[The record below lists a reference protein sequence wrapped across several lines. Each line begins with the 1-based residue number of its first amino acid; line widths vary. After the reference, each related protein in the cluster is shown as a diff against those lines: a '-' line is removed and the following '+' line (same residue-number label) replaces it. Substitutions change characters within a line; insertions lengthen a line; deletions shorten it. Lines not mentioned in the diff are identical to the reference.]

1 MTALPMLVS
10 AEGEIVKALTAENLL
25 FAHGITDPRIAET
38 DALAAF
44 VDHADHMA
52 SLTKEAR
59 EIVGEEIVRRMD
71 RAGKWTIHEGDLTI
85 RSSSPAAGTEKYD
98 DGKLADAL
106 ATLVED
112 DVIDA
117 EAARAAIEWVVPP
130 PPEPYWRQKP
140 AGVKSLLK
148 LGGRV
153 AEAVL
158 SAMVPVEPPR
168 RSVKVSRT
176 SARGS
181 E

>member
-1 MTALPMLVS
+1 MTALPMLVTQDGQVV
-10 AEGEIVKALTAENLL
+10 EALTAENLL
-25 FAHGITDPRIAET
+25 HAQGITDLRAADIAT
-38 DALAAF
+38 LAVFIDGAKHF
-44 VDHADHMA
+44 A
-52 SLTKEAR
+52 S
-59 EIVGEEIVRRMD
+59 IVREAEGMVSDELVYRMD
-71 RAGKWTIHEGDLTI
+71 RLGKWTIHEGDLTLK
-85 RSSSPAAGTEKYD
+85 SSSPAAGTERYD
-98 DGKLADAL
+98 DERLADAL

-140 AGVKSLLK
+140 AGVKALLR

-158 SAMVPVEPPR
+158 SASVPTTPPR

>member
-1 MTALPMLVS
+1 MTLPMLVS

-25 FAHGITDPRIAET
+25 FALGITDPRIAET

-44 VDHADHMA
+44 VDHADHFA
-52 SLTKEAR
+52 RLTKEAR
-59 EIVGEEIVRRMD
+59 EIVSDEMVHRMD
-71 RAGKWTIHEGDLTI
+71 KRGKWTLHTGDLTVK
-85 RSSSPAAGTEKYD
+85 SSSPAAGTETVRRRAARGCARD
-98 DGKLADAL
+98 ARRGGRDRRGGRARRDRAHPPAGARAVLA
-106 ATLVED
+106 
-112 DVIDA
+112 A
-117 EAARAAIEWVVPP
+117 EARRY
-130 PPEPYWRQKP
+130 PEP
-140 AGVKSLLK
+140 LK

-158 SAMVPVEPPR
+158 SAAVPTTPPR

>member
-25 FAHGITDPRIAET
+25 FALGITDPRIAET

-44 VDHADHMA
+44 VDHADHFA
-52 SLTKEAR
+52 RLTKEAR
-59 EIVGEEIVRRMD
+59 EIVSDELVHRMD
-71 RAGKWTIHEGDLTI
+71 KRGKWTLHTGDLTVK
-85 RSSSPAAGTEKYD
+85 SSSPAAGTERYD
-98 DGKLADAL
+98 DERLADAL
-106 ATLVED
+106 ATLVEE

-117 EAARAAIEWVVPP
+117 EAARAAIERIHPP
-130 PPEPYWRQKP
+130 APEPYWRQKP
-140 AGVKSLLK
+140 AGIQSLKK
-148 LGGRV
+148 LGGRA

-158 SAMVPVEPPR
+158 SAAVPTTPPR